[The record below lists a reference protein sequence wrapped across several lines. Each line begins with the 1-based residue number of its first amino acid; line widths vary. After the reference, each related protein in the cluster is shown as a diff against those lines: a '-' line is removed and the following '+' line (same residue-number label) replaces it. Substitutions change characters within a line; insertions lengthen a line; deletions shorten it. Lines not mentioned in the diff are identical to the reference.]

1 MLFKGCR
8 SPTVAAMICSSV
20 SGVFALG
27 ESADLSSSIYTLF
40 EPPQIGT
47 HIAISEMSSPTL
59 ESPMVAVPS
68 NAALQPSRH
77 LPQKFVNTTG
87 LAEALKFNKHTTL
100 AASAASAG

>member
-1 MLFKGCR
+1 MFPNLPVFFNR
-8 SPTVAAMICSSV
+8 SSTFIAANNL
-20 SGVFALG
+20 A
-27 ESADLSSSIYTLF
+27 Y
-40 EPPQIGT
+40 
-47 HIAISEMSSPTL
+47 
-59 ESPMVAVPS
+59 